1 MPNVHARCSPSA
13 LHRILNCTPSLVQS
27 EQFEDETSSYAA
39 EGSAG
44 HALAEHLL
52 KKYLKLQTKRP
63 TSDYYTDELLEA
75 VDEYFTFVTGLIKE
89 ARRECESPIF
99 SVEQKVDLSGYVDGC
114 FGTADMV
121 IITND
126 TVHVIDLKLGRGV
139 EVSAVDNDQLK
150 AYGLGVLTMADMLY
164 DIETVRLTIFQP
176 RLYTQS
182 TWEITPDELRT
193 WGEEILKPRG
203 AMALVGAGEFHAGSW
218 CRFCKARNQCRARA
232 ESFLDLAKYEFRPP
246 VLLTDEE
253 IAEVMTKAEDLTN
266 WVNDVF
272 AYATAAAIED
282 GTHFKNWKLV
292 EGRSVRKFTDTD
304 AVEQAAR
311 NAGYTDIYNKTL
323 ITLTA
328 FEKLMGK
335 DAFQEI
341 LGPYVTKPRGKL
353 TLAPVTDKRPEVNV
367 TTVEDEFTR

>member
-176 RLYTQS
+176 RLYT
-182 TWEITPDELRT
+182 
-193 WGEEILKPRG
+193 
-203 AMALVGAGEFHAGSW
+203 
-218 CRFCKARNQCRARA
+218 
-232 ESFLDLAKYEFRPP
+232 
-246 VLLTDEE
+246 
-253 IAEVMTKAEDLTN
+253 
-266 WVNDVF
+266 
-272 AYATAAAIED
+272 
-282 GTHFKNWKLV
+282 
-292 EGRSVRKFTDTD
+292 
-304 AVEQAAR
+304 
-311 NAGYTDIYNKTL
+311 
-323 ITLTA
+323 
-328 FEKLMGK
+328 
-335 DAFQEI
+335 
-341 LGPYVTKPRGKL
+341 
-353 TLAPVTDKRPEVNV
+353 
-367 TTVEDEFTR
+367 